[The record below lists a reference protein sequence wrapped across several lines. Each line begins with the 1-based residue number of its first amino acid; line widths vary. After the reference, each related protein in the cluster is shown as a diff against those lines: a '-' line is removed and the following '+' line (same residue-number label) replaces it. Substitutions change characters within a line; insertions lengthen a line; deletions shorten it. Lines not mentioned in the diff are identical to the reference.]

1 MSSGQGGQGGQG
13 SPRRNNHQG
22 GNNKAQSRR
31 NNQARPTAE
40 PTPAEFWRIAT
51 KAAIPARITPATD
64 PTALMRS
71 LGRPP
76 LDHPGADRYL
86 ASVAQRAAGL
96 ATALAV
102 AADILATTEEE

>member
-1 MSSGQGGQGGQG
+1 MSEH
-13 SPRRNNHQG
+13 PRRNT
-22 GNNKAQSRR
+22 
-31 NNQARPTAE
+31 NNQGNKQKQRNQPKPPAE
-40 PTPAEFWRIAT
+40 STPAEFWRIAP
-51 KAAIPARITPATD
+51 KIAAPTRITPATD
-64 PTALMRS
+64 PPALVRS

-102 AADILATTEEE
+102 AADILSEPEAD

>member
-1 MSSGQGGQGGQG
+1 VSDGAA
-13 SPRRNNHQG
+13 PRRNQHA
-22 GNNKAQSRR
+22 GNNNAGKAQKRKEP
-31 NNQARPTAE
+31 RPPAE
-40 PTPAEFWRIAT
+40 PTPAEFWRIAP
-51 KAAIPARITPATD
+51 KAAAPARITPATD
-64 PTALMRS
+64 PTALVRS

-102 AADILATTEEE
+102 AADILATPEDD

>member
-1 MSSGQGGQGGQG
+1 MSEHG
-13 SPRRNNHQG
+13 SPRRNNNKQARRNGQG
-22 GNNKAQSRR
+22 GQSRP
-31 NNQARPTAE
+31 AAE
-40 PTPAEFWRIAT
+40 PTPAEFWRIAP
-51 KAAIPARITPATD
+51 KAAAPARITPASD
-64 PTALMRS
+64 PTALVRS

-102 AADILATTEEE
+102 AADILVTTDSD

>member
-1 MSSGQGGQGGQG
+1 MSSQGA
-13 SPRRNNHQG
+13 PRRNPNQG
-22 GNNKAQSRR
+22 QGNNNKAQAQARR
-31 NNQARPTAE
+31 NAGQPRPPAE
-40 PTPAEFWRIAT
+40 PTPAEFWRISP
-51 KAAIPARITPATD
+51 KVAAAVRITPAAD
-64 PTALMRS
+64 PTALVRS

-102 AADILATTEEE
+102 AADILADSDQD

>member
-1 MSSGQGGQGGQG
+1 MSDA
-13 SPRRNNHQG
+13 PRRNN
-22 GNNKAQSRR
+22 NA
-31 NNQARPTAE
+31 NQAKDKKRTPPRPQAE
-40 PTPAEFWRIAT
+40 PTPAEFWKVAP
-51 KAAIPARITPATD
+51 KVAAPTRITPATD
-64 PTALMRS
+64 PTALVRS

-102 AADILATTEEE
+102 AADILATTEED

>member
-1 MSSGQGGQGGQG
+1 MSSGQGGQG
-13 SPRRNNHQG
+13 SPRRNNHSG
-22 GNNKAQSRR
+22 GNNKSPARR
-31 NNQARPTAE
+31 NNPGRTPAE
-40 PTPAEFWRIAT
+40 PTPAEFWRIAP

-64 PTALMRS
+64 PTALVRS

-76 LDHPGADRYL
+76 LEHPGADRYL

-102 AADILATTEEE
+102 AADILATTEDD

>member
-1 MSSGQGGQGGQG
+1 MSEGQ
-13 SPRRNNHQG
+13 PRRNNV
-22 GNNKAQSRR
+22 
-31 NNQARPTAE
+31 NQASKDKKRTQPRPPAE
-40 PTPAEFWRIAT
+40 PTPAEFWKVAP
-51 KAAIPARITPATD
+51 KAAAPTRITPATD
-64 PTALMRS
+64 PTALVRS

-102 AADILATTEEE
+102 AADILATSEED

>member
-1 MSSGQGGQGGQG
+1 MTDN
-13 SPRRNNHQG
+13 PRRNG
-22 GNNKAQSRR
+22 
-31 NNQARPTAE
+31 NQAGKGQAKRNQPRPPAE
-40 PTPAEFWRIAT
+40 PTPAEFWRIAP
-51 KAAIPARITPATD
+51 KAAAPARITPATD
-64 PTALMRS
+64 PTALVRS

-102 AADILATTEEE
+102 AADILSDPEAD

>member
-1 MSSGQGGQGGQG
+1 MSDNG
-13 SPRRNNHQG
+13 PRRNN
-22 GNNKAQSRR
+22 NA
-31 NNQARPTAE
+31 NQASKEKKRSQPRPQAE
-40 PTPAEFWRIAT
+40 PTPAEFWKIAP
-51 KAAIPARITPATD
+51 KAAAPPRITPAID
-64 PTALMRS
+64 PTARVRS

-102 AADILATTEEE
+102 AADILATPEED

>member
-1 MSSGQGGQGGQG
+1 MSSGQGGQGN
-13 SPRRNNHQG
+13 PRRNNHSG
-22 GNNKAQSRR
+22 GNNKAQGRR
-31 NNQARPTAE
+31 NNHGRPAAE
-40 PTPAEFWRIAT
+40 PTPAEFWRIAP
-51 KAAIPARITPATD
+51 KAAGPAPITPATD
-64 PTALMRS
+64 PTALVRS

-102 AADILATTEEE
+102 AADILATTEDD

>member
-1 MSSGQGGQGGQG
+1 MSENST
-13 SPRRNNHQG
+13 PRRNN
-22 GNNKAQSRR
+22 A
-31 NNQARPTAE
+31 NQAGKGQRRKEPRPPAE
-40 PTPAEFWRIAT
+40 PTPAEFWKIAP
-51 KAAIPARITPATD
+51 KAAAPTRITPATD
-64 PTALMRS
+64 PTALVRS

-102 AADILATTEEE
+102 AADILATSEED